1 MAFEGPAED
10 RLAIHEL
17 VAAYADAVTRN
28 DAGAWAA
35 LWDQDGVWELSA
47 IPGMEHIVGRDA
59 IVKAWGAAMDSL
71 PPMVATSTLGAVT
84 VTGSTAIG
92 RAYPR
97 ELIIWPDGKTRTD
110 TGRYDDTYVKRDG
123 RWLFK
128 SRIYT
133 SLHSA

>member
-1 MAFEGPAED
+1 MAFEGPVED

-17 VAAYADAVTRN
+17 VAAYADAVTLN
-28 DAGAWAA
+28 DAQAWGA
-35 LWDQDGVWELSA
+35 LWAEDSVWELAAS
-47 IPGMEHIVGRDA
+47 PGMEHVVGRDA
-59 IVKAWGAAMDSL
+59 IVKAWGAAMASL

-84 VTGSTAIG
+84 ITGDTATG

-97 ELIIWPDGKTRTD
+97 EFIIWPDGRTRTD
-110 TGRYDDTYVKRDG
+110 TGCYDDTYVKRDG

-128 SRIYT
+128 SRTYT

>member
-1 MAFEGPAED
+1 MAFEGSVED

-28 DAGAWAA
+28 DGAAWGA
-35 LWDQDGVWELSA
+35 LWAEDSVWELAA

-59 IVKAWGAAMDSL
+59 IVKAWHAAMDSF
-71 PPMVATSTLGAVT
+71 PPMVATSTLGAVKI
-84 VTGSTAIG
+84 TGDLATG
-92 RAYPR
+92 HAYPR
-97 ELIIWPDGKTRTD
+97 EFIFWPDGKTRTD
-110 TGRYDDTYVKRDG
+110 TGRYDDTYVKQGG

-128 SRIYT
+128 SRAYT